1 MPVTRITLGEHYTD
15 SQLGEISAILHQS
28 LTDEFAVPLKDC
40 FQIFERLPACQRIFD
55 RHYQSGQ
62 RSDNFVLFQITA
74 GKTRTIEQ
82 KKNFYRTLSQR
93 LFSALGIH
101 TDDVMVIIQ
110 FNTADDWSFSHG
122 EMYCPEAL

>member
-1 MPVTRITLGEHYTD
+1 MPVTRITLGEQYSDT
-15 SQLGEISAILHQS
+15 QLGEISAILHQS
-28 LTDEFAVPLKDC
+28 LTEEFSVPLTDC
-40 FQIFERLPACQRIFD
+40 FQIFERLPTCQRIFD
-55 RHYQSGQ
+55 RHYQSGK

-74 GKTRTIEQ
+74 GKPRTIEQ

-101 TDDVMVIIQ
+101 ADDVMVVIQ
-110 FNTADDWSFSHG
+110 SNTADDWSFSHG